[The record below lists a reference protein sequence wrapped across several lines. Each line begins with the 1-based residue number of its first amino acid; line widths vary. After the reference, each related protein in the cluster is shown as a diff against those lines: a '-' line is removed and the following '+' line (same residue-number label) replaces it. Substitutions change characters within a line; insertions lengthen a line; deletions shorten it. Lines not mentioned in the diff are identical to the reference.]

1 METKLKYAVE
11 GTLLRIELNGDY
23 LEYDDDEVV
32 RRLYEAAESAEV
44 RSLEVRAEK
53 LERWDSTLLV
63 ILFNLEKTAR
73 RRKIEIK
80 MLSLPAGL
88 KKMLALA
95 FSVDRKPG
103 GWNVSATG
111 ALILPP
117 ASKRGL
123 PFCSAPGVL
132 SDAFCSEPR

>member
-80 MLSLPAGL
+80 MLSCRP
-88 KKMLALA
+88 
-95 FSVDRKPG
+95 D
-103 GWNVSATG
+103 
-111 ALILPP
+111 
-117 ASKRGL
+117 
-123 PFCSAPGVL
+123 
-132 SDAFCSEPR
+132 